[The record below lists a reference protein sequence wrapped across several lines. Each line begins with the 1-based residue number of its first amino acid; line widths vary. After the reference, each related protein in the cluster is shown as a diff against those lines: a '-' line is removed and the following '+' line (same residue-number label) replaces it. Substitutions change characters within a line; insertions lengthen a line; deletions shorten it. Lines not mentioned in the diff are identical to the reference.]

1 MVNPRLIILVISCFL
16 LTTLLGQKHQDIT
29 FDAQASKS
37 RMLINSTL
45 EYQITL
51 RNANGSDFVPPK
63 FKDFNIVSGP
73 GQTRGNSI
81 INGVATSYISFSW
94 VLQPKRTGKLTI
106 ESASA
111 KAGNR
116 GYRTN
121 TKSIEVLPVDAG
133 LAAQAPDNF
142 MRLELS
148 EDSAYVGQQVIM
160 NLKLYTTDN
169 VVSRNLVAEP
179 NLDAFF
185 TYPRRQ
191 FDGRSVNVLENGKE
205 YLART
210 VASVALYPSKSG
222 ELVIEPYRLLLGVIR
237 YRNPQSSFSRRY
249 TERIPMQTDTM
260 RLYVKE
266 LPLPRPDNFSGGVG
280 SYRLQVGVDK
290 QELSTD
296 DAITL
301 RMIISGEGDV
311 KRITSPTPVSEK
323 KWVIYD
329 PTVLEEEFVD
339 GPTGMYGKKSFQ
351 YQIVPR
357 RAGEYPLLP
366 TFNYFDVDSNRYL
379 NLVAT
384 NYNVKVA
391 QGSGTPVYDTEEATD
406 STETLVLRSPDG
418 LGKLHRYGSNAL
430 DGGVLWSLAILPLLL
445 LGGLFYYEH
454 RQRLIA
460 NLDPAEVA
468 RQRAAKL
475 ANDRLKNADQA
486 MKAGQPRAF
495 YDAIEDAV
503 LGYLR
508 DKFQLPIVDL
518 NKKNIHQQL
527 LTHGAETELAD
538 AYVELL
544 QRCEMALYAGQ
555 DQASDLAATYDKA
568 KGLILR
574 TEKV

>member
-1 MVNPRLIILVISCFL
+1 MLFIGSCFL
-16 LTTLLGQKHQDIT
+16 LTALIGQQHQDIT
-29 FDAQASKS
+29 FDAEASKS
-37 RMLINSTL
+37 RMLVNSTL
-45 EYQITL
+45 EYQVTL
-51 RNANGSDFVPPK
+51 RNANGSDFVPPA
-63 FKDFNIVSGP
+63 FRDFNVVSGP

-81 INGVATSYISFSW
+81 INGVATSYISFNW
-94 VLQPKRTGKLTI
+94 ILQPKRTGRLTI
-106 ESASA
+106 EPASV
-111 KAGNR
+111 KAGSR

-121 TKSIEVLPVDAG
+121 SKSIEVLPVDAS

-148 EDSAYVGQQVIM
+148 EDTAYVGQQVIM
-160 NLKLYTTDN
+160 NLRLYTTDN

-191 FDGRSVNVLENGKE
+191 YDGRSTNVLENGKE

-210 VASVALYPSKSG
+210 VASIALYPSKSG
-222 ELVIEPYRLLLGVIR
+222 ELVVEPYRLLLGVIR

-280 SYRLQVGVDK
+280 TYRLQVGVDK
-290 QELSTD
+290 QELTTD
-296 DAITL
+296 DAISL

-311 KRITSPTPVSEK
+311 KRITSPTPVSEE
-323 KWVIYD
+323 KWVVYD
-329 PTVLEEEFVD
+329 PTVLNEEFVD
-339 GPTGMYGKKSFQ
+339 GPTGMYGKKSFE

-357 RAGEYPLLP
+357 KAGEYPLIP
-366 TFNYFDVDSNRYL
+366 AFNYFDVDSNRYI
-379 NLVAT
+379 NLVAL

-391 QGSGTPVYDTEEATD
+391 QGSGTPVYDTEETVDA
-406 STETLVLRSPDG
+406 SEELALIPAKG
-418 LGKLHRYGSNAL
+418 LGKMSRYGMSAL
-430 DGGVLWSLAILPLLL
+430 GDGVFWSLVILPLLL
-445 LGGLFYYEH
+445 LGGLFYYDH

-475 ANDRLKNADQA
+475 ANDRLKTAAQA
-486 MKAGQPRAF
+486 MKTGTPRGF

-508 DKFQLPIVDL
+508 DKFQLPIIDL
-518 NKKNIHQQL
+518 SKKNIHQEL
-527 LTHGAETELAD
+527 LSHGAEAELAD

-555 DQASDLAATYDKA
+555 DQVADLTATYDKA
-568 KGLILR
+568 KSLILK